1 MELSSIL
8 PFSNKENI
16 RSLALTILIEE
27 SPLKIFEI
35 VNLIRKR
42 YGKKVSFQ
50 AVSKE
55 LVFLVK
61 KEIIIKK
68 DRDFLINPG
77 WARKLKENSDN
88 IYEKIILKKKI
99 KKDNLEEITIVNFDS
114 LKEMMDHYY
123 KLIDKWFDN
132 FKKGDYNINCF
143 QGMHLWEVLLNLSQE
158 EKTMGQLKKKGIRPY
173 LLTGSTKL
181 DKEIIKLYKKI
192 GAKAKSMDSKSIFDK
207 SNTFGTYGDLIVQ
220 VKYPEHTIKKIDSFF
235 KKNTS
240 LDSYKLSELLEI
252 VKEKNKVKMT
262 IIKNKEMAK
271 QINKSIISNFK

>member
-1 MELSSIL
+1 
-8 PFSNKENI
+8 
-16 RSLALTILIEE
+16 
-27 SPLKIFEI
+27 
-35 VNLIRKR
+35 
-42 YGKKVSFQ
+42 
-50 AVSKE
+50 
-55 LVFLVK
+55 
-61 KEIIIKK
+61 
-68 DRDFLINPG
+68 
-77 WARKLKENSDN
+77 
-88 IYEKIILKKKI
+88 
-99 KKDNLEEITIVNFDS
+99 
-114 LKEMMDHYY
+114 
-123 KLIDKWFDN
+123 
-132 FKKGDYNINCF
+132 
-143 QGMHLWEVLLNLSQE
+143 LLNLSQE